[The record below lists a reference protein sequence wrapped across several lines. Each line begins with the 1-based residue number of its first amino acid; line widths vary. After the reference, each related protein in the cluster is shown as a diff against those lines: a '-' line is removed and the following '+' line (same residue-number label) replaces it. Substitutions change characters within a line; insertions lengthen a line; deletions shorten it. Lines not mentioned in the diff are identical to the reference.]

1 MEEKKRTNK
10 WSYSTSGKR
19 FRGFLCLVTFAA
31 FVVSAVVTAYAVEK
45 YGKNIIFEPNP
56 DFSKHF
62 VYYGELESEVWNLI
76 NNIHQIYN
84 SDTVIDDGQLMI
96 ADYSMKRSRKYDLDA
111 LYYAETGDLEGDLSV
126 LDQYYLGT
134 ENLAVHDLTDYS
146 DIQYTLS
153 DWTKENSY
161 LYLDTENFRE
171 LFRETGLRNT
181 DRRFSEGFSEESYFI
196 FDLHEVSDLG
206 SYLTEEECAAR
217 GIKYS
222 TKRFQKPL
230 TNDVDFVG
238 TYAMYQPGDELFF
251 TPYDMYFTPME
262 HYIYNL
268 RELTEYIDTADP
280 NHTRYDSIILPL
292 LNCFNYSVGQ
302 FASLACADYESV
314 MDAKMSLRDLRQG
327 GILYYYENGE
337 TVDSN
342 MEKLSDVEAVPDHY
356 QIEKASGDKR
366 FFIFQDGM
374 QIGEI
379 NFGNDGRIWQNY
391 PTRAQLSIGIELN
404 TLSSNLRPIVSYYHE
419 YGFLVKYLPFFGI
432 MAIITWILTVI
443 QAVWLIK
450 TTGKSDRES
459 TEVILNR
466 FDNLPTELWLILIIG
481 LMTACIACAGNMY
494 HMSYSYINAYPY
506 PMFDSYI
513 GVYPVFFHVIKA
525 LWIAMP
531 SALFVMLFTLSFVR
545 RGQSHNLWNRMLI
558 RRIFAKDIKRVSM
571 EQMIATAEE
580 QTTFGGKIWKA
591 LLKMINVIRNFF
603 RNMKGTKKLAALFVL
618 YIVVNFIC
626 TVVFI
631 GFIGMD
637 SSELSIIGGVLYL
650 MFQILAVLKLAD
662 IIRDINRL
670 TKGVEEITKGDLEHK
685 IGNDKASGIF
695 KELTDGI
702 NHIGDGLKAAVETSL
717 KDERMKTELITNV
730 SHDLKTPLTSIIN
743 YIELLKAEKMP
754 TPEAEHYIEVLDR
767 KAQRMKQLAEDLV
780 EAAKA
785 TSGNIELEMMP
796 IAFDELM
803 KQAFGEFEDKFA
815 KKELSLITHYTDKK
829 TVVLADGRR
838 LYRVIENVLQNVY
851 KYALSGT
858 RVYADLDCREKTI
871 TFMLRNI
878 SAAPLNISPEE
889 LMERFTRGDSS
900 RTTEGSGLGLSIAK
914 DLTNLQGGSFEIQLD
929 GDLFKV
935 IIEFPQYEKEE
946 TL

>member
-31 FVVSAVVTAYAVEK
+31 FVVSAVITIYAVDR
-45 YGKNIIFEPNP
+45 YGEDIIFDPEP
-56 DFSKHF
+56 DFTKHSL
-62 VYYGELESEVWNLI
+62 YQSELESEVWNLL
-76 NNIHQIYN
+76 NDIHQIYN
-84 SDTVIDDGQLMI
+84 SGIVMDDGRIMI
-96 ADYSMKRSRKYDLDA
+96 ADYSMKRSRKYDVKSLD
-111 LYYAETGDLEGDLSV
+111 YTVPGDLEGDLSV

-134 ENLAVHDLTDYS
+134 ENLAYHDLTDYS
-146 DIQYTLS
+146 DIQNTLS
-153 DWTKENSY
+153 DWTKNNSY

-171 LFRETGLRNT
+171 LFYENGLRNT
-181 DRRFSEGFSEESYFI
+181 DRRFSERFSEDSYFI
-196 FDLHEVSDLG
+196 FDLHQVKDLG

-217 GIKYS
+217 RIKYS
-222 TKRFQKPL
+222 EKRFLYPL
-230 TNDVDFVG
+230 TDDVDFMA
-238 TYAMYQPGDELFF
+238 TYAVYQPEEDLFY
-251 TPYDMYFTPME
+251 TSEDMYFNAMDC
-262 HYIYNL
+262 YIYSL
-268 RELTEYIDTADP
+268 SELTERIETADP
-280 NHTRYDSIILPL
+280 NYTRYDSIILPML
-292 LNCFNYSVGQ
+292 SCFNYSVGQ
-302 FASLACADYESV
+302 FVYTVCADYEEALSAS
-314 MDAKMSLRDLRQG
+314 MELRNLEMG
-327 GILYYYENGE
+327 GVLYYYESGE
-337 TVDSN
+337 TVASN
-342 MEKLSDVEAVPDHY
+342 VEELIEIQDMQKY
-356 QIEKASGDKR
+356 YTIEKGLEDE
-366 FFIFQDGM
+366 FIILQWGGV
-374 QIGEI
+374 QTGEV
-379 NFGNDGRIWQNY
+379 NFGNDERIFNNY
-391 PTRAQLSIGIELN
+391 PIGAQLDVGIALD
-404 TLSSNLRPIVSYYHE
+404 TPYSNLIRPIVSYYQE
-419 YGFLVKYLPFFGI
+419 YEFLVKYFPVFGI
-432 MAIITWILTVI
+432 IAIITWVLTVI
-443 QAVWLIK
+443 QAVWLLN
-450 TTGKSDRES
+450 TTGKSSKEDKEI
-459 TEVILNR
+459 ILNH
-466 FDNLPTELWLILIIG
+466 FDKLPTELWLILVIVI
-481 LMTACIACAGNMY
+481 TIACIACADNMY
-494 HMSYSYINAYPY
+494 HLLYPYVNAYPIFF
-506 PMFDSYI
+506 PSLS
-513 GVYPVFFHVIKA
+513 VYPAFLSVEKA
-525 LWIAMP
+525 LCIAMP

-558 RRIFAKDIKRVSM
+558 RRIFVKDVERVSI
-571 EQMIATAEE
+571 EKMIATAEE
-580 QTTFGGKIWKA
+580 KTSFGGRVWKGF
-591 LLKMINVIRNFF
+591 LKMISAIRNFF
-603 RNMKGTKKLAALFVL
+603 RNMKGTRKLAALFVL

-626 TVVFI
+626 TVVLI
-631 GFIGMD
+631 GLLGMD
-637 SSELSIIGGVLYL
+637 SVELSIIGGALYL
-650 MFQILAVLKLAD
+650 MFQLLAVLKTAD
-662 IIRDINRL
+662 IIRDINKL
-670 TKGVEEITKGDLEHK
+670 TKGVEEIVKGDINHK
-685 IGNDKASGIF
+685 IENDKATGIF

-754 TPEAEHYIEVLDR
+754 TPEAEHYIEVLDS

-815 KKELSLITHYTDKK
+815 KKELSLVTHYTDEK